1 GLRGSCERKLPLAE
15 YSFRRLPPLHAVGVS
30 VKAAVDRNGDR
41 EEVSLVSQ
49 GIELTHGPVPGCY
62 PESVLRHG
70 SELRLLFE
78 GETQRLPGGA
88 IICAPRELDR
98 AAAFVSPSVSW
109 LRVAEV
115 APPFVGRAVS
125 ELLHIAEVKR
135 LMPQL
140 RQKCSHPRGR
150 RDLCLDHRLDQ
161 EWKILPRLLFRQPR
175 HDLAQLFERQDLR
188 SLPHGCTP

>member
-1 GLRGSCERKLPLAE
+1 SHPAPEDHGKGGPQLRRRARDGATGYGATSAKVAAARWSPGRGRRGRIQQRREEQGLRGSCERKLPLAE
-15 YSFRRLPPLHAVGVS
+15 HLLRRLPPLHAVGVS
-30 VKAAVDRNGDR
+30 VEATVDRNGDR

-125 ELLHIAEVKR
+125 ELLHIAEVKG
-135 LMPQL
+135 LMP
-140 RQKCSHPRGR
+140 
-150 RDLCLDHRLDQ
+150 
-161 EWKILPRLLFRQPR
+161 
-175 HDLAQLFERQDLR
+175 
-188 SLPHGCTP
+188 